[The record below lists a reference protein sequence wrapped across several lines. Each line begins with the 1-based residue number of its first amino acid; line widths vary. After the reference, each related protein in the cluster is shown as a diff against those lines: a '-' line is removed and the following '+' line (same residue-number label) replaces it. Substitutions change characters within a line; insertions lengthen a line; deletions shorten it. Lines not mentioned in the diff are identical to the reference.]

1 MNSKSSF
8 VSLLHADPTETT
20 LDTAYLSEH
29 LALNVASEPAAVL
42 DKLDGDA
49 DVDVVMIDAAT
60 VDDADCE
67 RILREVA
74 DRDAAVLLVTGADP
88 DSGVLEL
95 GADAHLSGAVDAE
108 TVVRTVERLRERA
121 TADAGGDDVG
131 KRGRG
136 AVDRERSGAGSGDRD
151 PSSVS
156 TVPIYRRYPREFYA
170 LWFLAAVT
178 YGFGDIVSTAL
189 AVLGGSGIAESNPIV
204 AGVLASYGLPGFL
217 VVKFA
222 ILVALLWISV
232 GGARSE
238 DRFAYY
244 WPPVVATVLGSA
256 LTGWNLWL
264 LYGS

>member
-29 LALNVASEPAAVL
+29 LALDVAGEPAGLL

-49 DVDVVMIDAAT
+49 DVDVVIIDAAT
-60 VDDADCE
+60 VDTADCQ
-67 RILREVA
+67 RVLRAVA

-95 GADAHLSGAVDAE
+95 GADAHLSGTVDAE

-121 TADAGGDDVG
+121 TTRGGG
-131 KRGRG
+131 GERGRG
-136 AVDRERSGAGSGDRD
+136 GVTRGRSGAGSGDRD

-204 AGVLASYGLPGFL
+204 AGVLNEFGLPGFL

-238 DRFAYY
+238 DRFSYY
-244 WPPVVATVLGSA
+244 WPPIVATVLGGA

-264 LYGS
+264 LSGAG

>member
-1 MNSKSSF
+1 MPHQTNTTA
-8 VSLLHADPTETT
+8 LLHADPTETT
-20 LDTAYLSEH
+20 LDTALLSDRFP
-29 LALNVASEPAAVL
+29 LDVASERISII
-42 DKLDGDA
+42 DKLERDT
-49 DVDVVMIDAAT
+49 DVGIVVVDSTT
-60 VDDADCE
+60 VDTDECKQV
-67 RILREVA
+67 LRA
-74 DRDAAVLLVTGADP
+74 LSDRDAAALLLTGPDPGPEVLQ
-88 DSGVLEL
+88 L
-95 GADAHLSGAVDAE
+95 GADAYLAASADVD
-108 TVVRTVERLRERA
+108 TVAQTIERLRGQA
-121 TADAGGDDVG
+121 AVGTAGGE
-131 KRGRG
+131 
-136 AVDRERSGAGSGDRD
+136 ASESGAGAGDRG

-204 AGVLASYGLPGFL
+204 AGVLNEFGLPGFL

-244 WPPVVATVLGSA
+244 WPPVVATVLGGA

-264 LYGS
+264 LSGAG